1 MPRKNIGNFFLYFYP
16 MCIKI
21 ICMKC
26 KLQIFCLLLCLMSGA
41 ASATGFAE
49 FDLLL
54 PNDISETGSFSNV
67 LINKGYDYS
76 LQHLDEILVS
86 GANIS
91 VDYNLVGGNLN
102 NVFRFVADS
111 GFDGGLDADI
121 ELSNPV
127 SFKLSGS
134 YLATHTNEDEIMRV
148 NNISVVSG
156 TISYEED
163 APYSDHIYKW
173 ENCASGTG
181 KCLKRVWSNAHN
193 QAVAQEHNEQM
204 VVAYGAQNNPKIL
217 LRPMNIINQSEL
229 ISYYDFSDELFVS
242 VMPEY
247 YTNSDFNSYGLRL
260 NSGMAVIGNLSVGI
274 GAYAFRGNFKNS
286 FSDFE
291 SDVYGGNL
299 RANYVFDNLM
309 FVRGI
314 AGVSMANIK
323 CDGVIDGNNLVNNPR
338 AFGVYAGLDVGA
350 KFDFESGMF
359 LSPFVGMGVINETVV
374 DVNQNDLFLRVG
386 NDFGFKYFMDGVSYN
401 YILRVGVNSNGYLD
415 ANVGAGMWTVSDKIG
430 GDVSIGVMDSEFGW
444 SAKISGNLRFA
455 F

>member
-41 ASATGFAE
+41 ASAAGFAE

-54 PNDISETGSFSNV
+54 PNDISETGTFSNV

-76 LQHLDEILVS
+76 LQHLDEILES

-91 VDYNLVGGNLN
+91 VDYRLVGGNLD

-111 GFDGGLDADI
+111 GFDGDLDADI
-121 ELSNPV
+121 ELSNSV
-127 SFKLSGS
+127 SFKLPGS
-134 YLATHTNEDEIMRV
+134 YLATHTNENEIMRV
-148 NNISVVSG
+148 NNITVVSG
-156 TISYEED
+156 TVSYEED
-163 APYSDHIYKW
+163 APYSDYFYKW
-173 ENCASGTG
+173 ENCASGTD

-204 VVAYGAQNNPKIL
+204 IVAYGAQNNPKIL
-217 LRPMNIINQSEL
+217 LRPMSIINQSEL

-247 YTNSDFNSYGLRL
+247 YINSDFNSYGLRL

-359 LSPFVGMGVINETVV
+359 LSPFVGAGVINETVV

-415 ANVGAGMWTVSDKIG
+415 ANIGAGMWTVSDKIG

>member
-1 MPRKNIGNFFLYFYP
+1 MDAQKKIGNFFLYFYP

-26 KLQIFCLLLCLMSGA
+26 KLQIFCLLLCLFPGIVNA
-41 ASATGFAE
+41 IAIGDPDVLSAM
-49 FDLLL
+49 L
-54 PNDISETGSFSNV
+54 PNSQNEIIIYDGA
-67 LINKGYDYS
+67 DYS
-76 LQHLDEILVS
+76 LAQLKNV
-86 GANIS
+86 
-91 VDYNLVGGNLN
+91 LN
-102 NVFRFVADS
+102 NGATLRVELGFGGPQTNNDVRLIADDD
-111 GFDGGLDADI
+111 FDGVLNATINVND
-121 ELSNPV
+121 V
-127 SFKLSGS
+127 TKLRLTNS
-134 YLATHTNEDEIMRV
+134 YLATHTNENEIMRV

-156 TISYEED
+156 TVSYEED
-163 APYSDHIYKW
+163 APYSDYFYKW
-173 ENCASGTG
+173 ENCASGTD

-204 VVAYGAQNNPKIL
+204 VVAYGAQNNPEIL
-217 LRPMNIINQSEL
+217 LRPMSIINQSEL

-247 YTNSDFNSYGLRL
+247 YINSDFNSYGLRL

-359 LSPFVGMGVINETVV
+359 LSPFVGMGMINETVV

-415 ANVGAGMWTVSDKIG
+415 ANIGAGMWTVSDKIG